1 MSGDGP
7 GRMRILYIHQYFVTP
22 SGAGGTRS
30 YEFARRLVQRGHEV
44 TLVTSNALMPDY
56 AGITERTT
64 AECDGFQLVVLPVA
78 YDQRMSYSRR
88 TKSFFEFAAAAAKES
103 MRHDAD
109 VVFATSTPLTVALP
123 GLFARLAKR
132 VPLVFEVRD
141 SWPTLP
147 IALGALQHP
156 VAKAAARALE
166 WVAYHGSAQVVAL
179 SPGMAKDV
187 TARGF
192 PSGRVTVIPNGCDID
207 LGEVSTHEVETFRR
221 SLFPDVRADQ
231 PLVVYAGN
239 MGISHDP
246 GWLIDVAVQM
256 RAIDRDVRFALV
268 GGGALAKEVEERAR
282 MEGVLDRNLYVRP
295 PVPKADVP
303 KLLRASAMATST
315 AAPIREL
322 EDNSANK
329 FFDALANG
337 VPVALNYGGWQAD
350 LLGAYEA
357 GVVLPYGRPD
367 RAARKLHETLRDGA
381 RMARLR
387 NGAARLAREHFDR
400 EVLTRSLEQVF
411 ERAVE
416 VRRAA

>member
-1 MSGDGP
+1 
-7 GRMRILYIHQYFVTP
+7 MRVLYIHQYFVTP

-30 YEFARRLVQRGHEV
+30 YEFARRLVRRGHEV
-44 TLVTSNALMPDY
+44 TLVTSNALMPEY
-56 AGITERTT
+56 AGITERTLV
-64 AECDGFQLVVLPVA
+64 ECDGFRLVVLPVA
-78 YDQRMSYSRR
+78 YDQGMSYSRR
-88 TKSFFEFAAAAAKES
+88 IMSFFEFAAAAARES
-103 MRHDAD
+103 TRHDAD

-123 GLFARLAKR
+123 GLFARVAKR

-156 VAKAAARALE
+156 VAKVAARALE
-166 WVAYHGSAQVVAL
+166 WVAYHGSAEVVAL

-192 PSGRVTVIPNGCDID
+192 PTKRVTVIPNGCDID
-207 LGEVSTHEVETFRR
+207 LEDVSATEVAAYRAR
-221 SLFPDVRADQ
+221 LFPDMRADQ
-231 PLVVYAGN
+231 PLVTYAGN

-246 GWLIDVAVQM
+246 GWLVDVARQM
-256 RAIDRDVRFALV
+256 LAIDGNVRFALV
-268 GGGALAKEVEERAR
+268 GGGALAQEVEARAR
-282 MEGVLDRNLYVRP
+282 REGVVDRNLYVRP

-350 LLGAYEA
+350 LLGSYEA
-357 GVVLPYGRPD
+357 GIVLPFGRPD
-367 RAARKLHETLRDGA
+367 RAARTLHETLRDGA

-387 NGAARLAREHFDR
+387 SGAAHLARERFDR
-400 EVLTRSLEQVF
+400 EVLTRSLEQVL